1 MTATPT
7 RKATMPSTSLD
18 TTDATELAEMLQFI
32 SDWLD
37 ADHGPLSASMT
48 RFVGHPAYDIGALHD
63 HLDRFIFL
71 LGGNDGE
78 HLM

>member
-1 MTATPT
+1 MSATPT

-18 TTDATELAEMLQFI
+18 TADATELAEMLQFI

-37 ADHGPLSASMT
+37 TDPGPLGATMA
-48 RFVGHPAYDIGALHD
+48 RFVGHPAYRIDALHD
-63 HLDRFIFL
+63 HLARFIFL

-78 HLM
+78 HFL

>member
-1 MTATPT
+1 
-7 RKATMPSTSLD
+7 MPSTSLD
-18 TTDATELAEMLQFI
+18 TADAIELAETLQFI

-37 ADHGPLSASMT
+37 ADAAPLGASMA
-48 RFVGHPAYDIGALHD
+48 RFVGHPAYHLGSLHD
-63 HLDRFIFL
+63 DLARFIFL